1 VDEDGDRSPAGVI
14 GALGDGL
21 DGFSAA
27 FSELY
32 ALSYQVA
39 FRVLGD
45 RSDAEDVAQET
56 LARTVL
62 RWSALADQPH
72 GWVVR
77 VSANLAI
84 DQYRRRRRAPTPPV
98 RVAATGDDDSAE
110 RLDLARALRSLPRR
124 QREVLVLRYLADW
137 SERDVAREL
146 GCSTGA
152 VKAYGSRGVRALR
165 RNLQDAVSPPV
176 AVWPSE
182 VGGVATP

>member
-1 VDEDGDRSPAGVI
+1 MDEDRSPAGVT
-14 GALGDGL
+14 GARQDGL

-27 FSELY
+27 FRELY

-45 RSDAEDVAQET
+45 RGDAEDVAQET

-62 RWSALADQPH
+62 RWSALADRPH

-84 DQYRRRRRAPTPPV
+84 DQYRRRRRAPAPPAW
-98 RVAATGDDDSAE
+98 VAAADDDHSAE

-152 VKAYGSRGVRALR
+152 VKAYGSRGVQALR
-165 RNLQDAVSPPV
+165 RDLQEAVSSPPV